1 MFWDGFNF
9 SFSDQ
14 LLVKDFMYLML
25 FIEICYY
32 SDLILIIHGGNKN
45 IDLKSTNGQE
55 FIVFI
60 PTQGHIYNSSI
71 FLVEEKYIVF
81 FF

>member
-1 MFWDGFNF
+1 MFWDGYNF
-9 SFSDQ
+9 SISDQ
-14 LLVKDFMYLML
+14 LLVKDFTYLTL

-32 SDLILIIHGGNKN
+32 SHLILIILGGNQN